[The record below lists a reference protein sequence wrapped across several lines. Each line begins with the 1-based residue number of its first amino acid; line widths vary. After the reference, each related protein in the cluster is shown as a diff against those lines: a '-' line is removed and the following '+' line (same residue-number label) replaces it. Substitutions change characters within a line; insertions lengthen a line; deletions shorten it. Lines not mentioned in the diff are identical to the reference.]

1 MKALSTLLA
10 PLAIL
15 TVAIAVKTEPPTPEV
30 HPITPELQK
39 EFQLDPF
46 YKKALV
52 VESFPILASEKVPDA
67 ALYEAGHIIQ
77 TMLKN
82 RPDILR
88 ELGKNKIRYSIMAV
102 DERTCDIPEHSDL
115 KPSTYWNRRARGLG
129 STPQRPTVSCGEEN
143 LLANS
148 GDPYAAESICVH
160 EFAHAIHDT
169 ALKTLDPT
177 FDKRLVALYKKAMA
191 KGLWA
196 GKYAATNKHEYWA
209 ESVQS
214 WFGTNR
220 VNDHDHNHVNTRT
233 ELVEYDP
240 GIAKLCAEVF
250 GENDWVYQRPDH
262 PSRVNEPHLKD
273 LDRSKLKP
281 FKWGREEQ
289 AAYDKL
295 SPRK

>member
-1 MKALSTLLA
+1 MKSFLLLA
-10 PLAIL
+10 PLILITAAIGL
-15 TVAIAVKTEPPTPEV
+15 SEKSTLPKVA
-30 HPITPELQK
+30 PISEELRESFK
-39 EFQLDPF
+39 LAPF

-52 VESFPILASEKVPDA
+52 IETFPILSSDKVPDA
-67 ALYEAGHIIQ
+67 ALYEAAHVIR

-115 KPSTYWNRRARGLG
+115 TPATFWNRRARGLG
-129 STPQRPTVSCGEEN
+129 STPQRPSVSCGEEN

-148 GDPYAAESICVH
+148 GDPYSTESICVH
-160 EFAHAIHDT
+160 EFAHAVHDT

-177 FDKRLVALYKKAMA
+177 FDKRLHETYKTAMT

-196 GKYAATNKHEYWA
+196 DKYAATNRHEYWA
-209 ESVQS
+209 EAVQS

-220 VNDHDHNHVNTRT
+220 EDDHDHNHVNTRA

-240 GIAKLCAEVF
+240 AVAKLCAEVF
-250 GENDWVYQRPDH
+250 GKNDWVYQRPDH
-262 PSRVNEPHLKD
+262 PSRKNEAHLKG

-281 FKWGREEQ
+281 FQWGKEEQ
-289 AAYDKL
+289 SAYDAL
-295 SPRK
+295 PPRK